1 MNPIVLN
8 LSEHLTYEEAVT
20 TKHTDLDNTP
30 PVEILNKLPLIAKR
44 MEAVRSCLGNRP
56 IRINSWYRSPEVN
69 KRVGGS
75 KSSQHLQ
82 GEAIDFTCP
91 AYGSP
96 YEVAQLLVADKEI
109 LMFDQ
114 LIYEH
119 TWVHI
124 SFVIPPT
131 IPRLQVLTYL
141 PETKTYTV
149 GIKPKR

>member
-1 MNPIVLN
+1 MVTLN
-8 LSEHLTYEEAVT
+8 LSEHFLLEEALT
-20 TKHTDLDNTP
+20 TKHTDIDNTP
-30 PVEILNKLPLIAKR
+30 PVDVLNKLPEIAKR
-44 MEAVRSCLGNRP
+44 MEAVRVCLGNRP
-56 IRINSWYRSPEVN
+56 VKISSWYRCEELNV
-69 KRVGGS
+69 RVGGT
-75 KSSQHLQ
+75 KSSQHLK

-91 AYGSP
+91 AYGSA
-96 YEVAQLLVADKEI
+96 YEVAQLLSADREI

-141 PETKTYTV
+141 PESKSYTT